1 MSHINLGSGK
11 AFDPRQAAAAD
22 LRRSLEALGASDGS
36 DSDKSAAPKSFED
49 TLSDLVNKAIASET
63 AKQGGLK
70 LDAHDL
76 SALGAP
82 IVPPAPVAPPKVD
95 APHTI
100 GDRTISSKTDS
111 VDWGLGG

>member
-1 MSHINLGSGK
+1 MSNINFGSSK

-22 LRRSLEALGASDGS
+22 LRRSLEALESSDGS
-36 DSDKSAAPKSFED
+36 DADKSSAPKSFED
-49 TLSDLVNKAIASET
+49 TLSELVNQAIASET
-63 AKQGGLK
+63 AKQGGFK
-70 LDAHDL
+70 LDDHDL

-82 IVPPAPVAPPKVD
+82 IVPPAPVSPAKVD
-95 APHTI
+95 APHIT